1 MVTWQLQKN
10 KTFFGFFIDKTQNI
24 VYNINIK
31 IKIKIKIKEEK
42 QMLVSM
48 TFLVSVTLFGWVLDN

>member
-1 MVTWQLQKN
+1 MASWQLQKN

-31 IKIKIKIKEEK
+31 IRRKK
-42 QMLVSM
+42 QMLISM
-48 TFLVSVTLFGWVLDN
+48 TFLLSVALFGWFLDN

>member
-1 MVTWQLQKN
+1 MVTLKN

-31 IKIKIKIKEEK
+31 IKIKIRRTK
-42 QMLVSM
+42 QMLISM
-48 TFLVSVTLFGWVLDN
+48 TFLVSVALFGWFLDN

>member
-1 MVTWQLQKN
+1 MASWQLQKN

-31 IKIKIKIKEEK
+31 MKEEK
-42 QMLVSM
+42 TNVGFNDIFIISSLVWM
-48 TFLVSVTLFGWVLDN
+48 VFR

>member
-1 MVTWQLQKN
+1 MVTSKKN

-31 IKIKIKIKEEK
+31 MKEEK
-42 QMLVSM
+42 QMMVSM
-48 TFLVSVTLFGWVLDN
+48 TFLVSVALFGWFLDN

>member
-1 MVTWQLQKN
+1 MASWQPQKN

-31 IKIKIKIKEEK
+31 IKEEK
-42 QMLVSM
+42 TNASFNDIFSIGSLVW
-48 TFLVSVTLFGWVLDN
+48 VVFG